1 MERPVR
7 ITPQPPEE
15 WHDDAR
21 AALAQVV
28 PTGSPRPVR
37 LPAVIARH
45 PTLLPP
51 YLEWAKAVALR
62 GVLAPRDAALVV
74 LRTGHRW
81 SSAFEWAVHADTVT
95 VRGLL
100 DADELAAV
108 RVGAAD
114 DTWSAHERALLR
126 AVDELVDHGTV
137 LDATWATLASELDEA
152 GLVELVLTVGHY
164 SMLSMLANAVGLPA
178 PT

>member
-28 PTGSPRPVR
+28 PTGAPRPVR

-81 SSAFEWAVHADTVT
+81 SSGFEWGVHVGTATA
-95 VRGLL
+95 RGLVD
-100 DADELAAV
+100 DADLAAL
-108 RVGAAD
+108 RIGPAD
-114 DTWSAHERALLR
+114 ARWSAHERALLA
-126 AVDELVDHGTV
+126 AVDELVDEGTV
-137 LDATWATLASELDEA
+137 HDDTWAVLAAALDDA
-152 GLVELVLTVGHY
+152 ALVELVLTVGHY
-164 SMLSMLANAVGLPA
+164 TMLSMLANAVGLPA
-178 PT
+178 PD